1 MKKDKQKINPKVYQ
15 VTSTIIGKLS
25 RALDTSTVKAS
36 LANLRNS
43 IGKTPSETIEI
54 WPIMLDDM
62 PDEFLGSDGN
72 LTAEEEAIL
81 NTLQLY
87 ALYQQGSSESV
98 AIDKEIN
105 KWENMGTY
113 FSNLRE
119 DDNRVSTDRR
129 FNTMVTSTTYDE
141 LFYHLKQ
148 MFGLLKSRSKGQV
161 KVNFSRLSQ
170 DLFFFM
176 LGYEDNIR
184 IAWSREYYRN
194 RNVENEKN
202 EGEENE
208 QK

>member
-1 MKKDKQKINPKVYQ
+1 MKKDKQKNNPTIYQ
-15 VTSTIIGKLS
+15 IISRIIGQLS
-25 RALDTSTVKAS
+25 KSLDTSTGKAI

-43 IGKTPSETIEI
+43 IGKDPSETIEI
-54 WPIMLDDM
+54 WPIMLENM

-72 LTAEEEAIL
+72 LTAEEKAIL

-87 ALYQQGSSESV
+87 ALYQQGRPESV

-105 KWENMGTY
+105 KWENMGTS

-119 DDNRVSTDRR
+119 DDNRVSADRR

-141 LFYHLKQ
+141 IFYHLKQ

-161 KVNFSRLSQ
+161 KVNFSKLSQ
-170 DLFFFM
+170 DLFWFI
-176 LGYEDNIR
+176 LGYEDNIK

-194 RNVENEKN
+194 RNVENEEN